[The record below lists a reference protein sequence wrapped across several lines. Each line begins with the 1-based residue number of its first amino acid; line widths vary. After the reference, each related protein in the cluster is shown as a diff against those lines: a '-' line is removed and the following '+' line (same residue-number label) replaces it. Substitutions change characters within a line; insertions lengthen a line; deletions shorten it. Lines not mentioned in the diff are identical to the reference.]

1 MKPLKFLLQSAAVIV
16 MLIAILDAHAARPE
30 NRKPY
35 PISRMEAN
43 DANSDLKPAID
54 SISDLT
60 YHLDEYTFN
69 AEFTVYFH
77 GTDKIN
83 IELEEEFNTM
93 ILREYYEGPGEVHVK
108 TGNLTRKNYSWIYIR
123 AKNEY
128 GSAERILE
136 FPPFFTDP
144 ADGYKTF
151 EIACDEM
158 PESGILSAYTRPGFY
173 IKTDIPALSS
183 LGWSLTMPLKDG
195 GSEDIILNKRYADC
209 PLSCIIS
216 PFDDPSAYDVTEDG
230 LLEATLNFSGIL
242 PDGST
247 LSCTY
252 DITFDFKPF
261 IEYAVIERIEDEDP
275 SPSYNAY
282 YKVKYYGADKIR
294 VYVEEEHRS
303 EVKLTYINEP
313 YIAYGCATHVT
324 APYKAW
330 IDFVVENSYGKDTYT
345 IELLPYGE
353 VANSVES
360 IPDDFSAAGSSH
372 GPIDVYDTHGRKIAV
387 INDISEAYGLPVKGL
402 LILKT
407 PSGTK
412 KIMTQ

>member
-1 MKPLKFLLQSAAVIV
+1 
-16 MLIAILDAHAARPE
+16 MLIAILDVHAARPE
-30 NRKPY
+30 NRNPS
-35 PISRMEAN
+35 PISRIEAN
-43 DANSDLKPAID
+43 DANADLKPAID

-69 AEFTVYFH
+69 VEFTVYFH
-77 GTDKIN
+77 GTDRIHV
-83 IELEEEFNTM
+83 ELEEELSSF
-93 ILREYYEGPGEVHVK
+93 LRNYYYEGPGEVHVK
-108 TGNLTRKNYSWIYIR
+108 TGNLIRQEYSWIRIL

-144 ADGYKTF
+144 AEGYKTF
-151 EIACDEM
+151 EIECDEM
-158 PESGILSAYTRPGFY
+158 PESGILPAYTRPGFC

-183 LGWSLTMPLKDG
+183 LGWSLTMPLRDG
-195 GSEDIILNKRYADC
+195 GSEDIIPNKRYADRA
-209 PLSCIIS
+209 LSCILS
-216 PFDDPSAYDVTEDG
+216 PFDDPSAFDITEDG

-261 IEYAVIERIEDEDP
+261 IEYAVIERIEDEAP

-282 YKVKYYGADKIR
+282 YKVKYHGADKIK
-294 VYVEEEHRS
+294 VSVEEEFGS
-303 EVKLTYINEP
+303 KVMATYLYEP
-313 YIAYGCATHVT
+313 YIAYGCASHVT

-330 IDFVVENSYGKDTYT
+330 IDFLVENSYGKDTYT
-345 IELLPYGE
+345 IELLPNGE

-360 IPDDFSAAGSSH
+360 IPDDFSSAESLH

-387 INDISEAYGLPVKGL
+387 INDISEAYSLPVKGL